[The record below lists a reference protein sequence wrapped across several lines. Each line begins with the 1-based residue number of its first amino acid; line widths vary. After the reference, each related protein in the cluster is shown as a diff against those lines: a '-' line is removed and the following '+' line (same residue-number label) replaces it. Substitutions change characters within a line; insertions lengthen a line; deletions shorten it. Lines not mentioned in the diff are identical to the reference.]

1 MCANVDQMS
10 DRICTKVLTTDNAD
24 MLLLCKSSTEQET
37 TKIYTICGYHLG
49 VLHGPHPLCPLY
61 ILGLCQRGGVV
72 HSECSGKPRPLE
84 HTIVINY
91 QMVF

>member
-1 MCANVDQMS
+1 MDQMC
-10 DRICTKVLTTDNAD
+10 DRMCTKYLTTDNLV
-24 MLLLCKSSTEQET
+24 MLLSQESSTEQET
-37 TKIYTICGYHLG
+37 TKIDTISGYHLRK
-49 VLHGPHPLCPLY
+49 LHGPHPLCPLY